1 MGTTFITREPVGTA
15 PIATQPSSSSV
26 SPGPTSLAE
35 LLAEAGLAIDALP
48 TARIDSAAGE
58 IAAITA
64 HLMDGARAAGADGG
78 EFTPSRATAGTL
90 SLRALGRLATRTA
103 GQDVPLDAVRADR
116 IRGLIAAL

>member
-15 PIATQPSSSSV
+15 PIATQPNSTSV

-48 TARIDSAAGE
+48 TTRLDAVSGQ

-78 EFTPSRATAGTL
+78 EFTPSRTTPGLL
-90 SLRALGRLATRTA
+90 SLRALGRLSTRTV